1 MARRQLTDTVFMI
14 RPSHFSFN
22 EETYGSNSFQSKP
35 ELSAIEI
42 RETAK
47 KEFDQMVDILR
58 FNKINVIVFDE
69 LGTEEL
75 PDAVFPNNW
84 ISTHQDGMIVTY
96 PMQSELR
103 RKERREDII
112 DSLSSAFEVSRRYS
126 LELFETQDQF
136 LEGTGSLILDR
147 ENEIAYACLS
157 PRTDVRLLH
166 KFGLLTS
173 YKMIFFHASDE
184 NGNAIYHTNVMMALG
199 QDFVICCME
208 AVEKEKHTE
217 LMMSFQQTK
226 KELLD
231 ISLKQMNSFAGNM
244 LELINTEGKRI
255 LVMSQTAFDS
265 LNPEQLVFLN
275 NRTNL
280 LPVSIPTIE
289 KIGGGSTRC
298 MIAEVFLNK
307 KS

>member
-14 RPSHFSFN
+14 RPSHFGFN
-22 EETYGSNSFQSKP
+22 EETSESNSFQSKP
-35 ELSAIEI
+35 EISVVEI

-47 KEFDQMVDILR
+47 KEFDQMVDLLR
-58 FNKINVIVFDE
+58 YNKINVTVF
-69 LGTEEL
+69 EESGNESL

-103 RKERREDII
+103 RKERREYII
-112 DSLSSAFEVSRRYS
+112 DSLSSAFEVTRRYS
-126 LELFETQDQF
+126 LELFETQNQF

-147 ENEIAYACLS
+147 QNERAYACLS

-173 YKMIFFHASDE
+173 YKMIFFHANDDQ
-184 NGNAIYHTNVMMALG
+184 GKAIYHTNVMMALG
-199 QDFVICCME
+199 EDFVVCCME
-208 AVEKEKHTE
+208 AVEKQKRAE
-217 LMMSFQQTK
+217 LLLSFQQTN
-226 KELLD
+226 KELLE
-231 ISLKQMNSFAGNM
+231 ISIDQMKSFAGNM
-244 LELINTEGKRI
+244 LELKNAEGRRI

-265 LNPEQLVFLN
+265 LTPEQLVFLN
-275 NRTNL
+275 NRTHL
-280 LPVSIPTIE
+280 LPISIPTIE

-298 MIAEVFLNK
+298 MIAEVFLPK
-307 KS
+307 KR

>member
-22 EETYGSNSFQSKP
+22 EETYSSNSFQSKP
-35 ELSAIEI
+35 ELSTIEI

-166 KFGLLTS
+166 KFGLLTA

-199 QDFVICCME
+199 QDFVICCMD

-217 LMMSFQQTK
+217 LLKSFQQTK

-231 ISLKQMNSFAGNM
+231 ISTEQMNSFAGNM
-244 LELINTEGKRI
+244 LELINTDGKRI

-307 KS
+307 KA